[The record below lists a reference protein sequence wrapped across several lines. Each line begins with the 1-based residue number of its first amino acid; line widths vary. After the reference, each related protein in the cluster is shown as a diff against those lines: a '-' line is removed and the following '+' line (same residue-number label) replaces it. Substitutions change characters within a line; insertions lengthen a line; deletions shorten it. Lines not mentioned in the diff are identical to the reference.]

1 MLEILKAI
9 FLFFDAAVYSL
20 VAYAYDLFIL
30 IAQLNF
36 NVISVWFEPI
46 VDRCKEAGVKPTEV
60 ADMDLAKELLAMII
74 RMISALFIS
83 VVGIE
88 ERCHE
93 NRTCSK
99 R

>member
-46 VDRCKEAGVKPTEV
+46 VDRLETLILVLILFKLGISFITYMFKLIRFKINQKE
-60 ADMDLAKELLAMII
+60 ELHYLKI
-74 RMISALFIS
+74 LF
-83 VVGIE
+83 
-88 ERCHE
+88 
-93 NRTCSK
+93 
-99 R
+99 

>member
-46 VDRCKEAGVKPTEV
+46 VDRLETLILVLILFKLGISFITYMFKPEYYITSIY
-60 ADMDLAKELLAMII
+60 DRRNLL
-74 RMISALFIS
+74 
-83 VVGIE
+83 
-88 ERCHE
+88 
-93 NRTCSK
+93 SK
-99 R
+99 RN